1 MDSAL
6 LCTFAEK
13 SNTMST
19 IEGLKTLRERED
31 HVEFKEAKHNY
42 PFAGGKKSD
51 PRERR
56 HCVLGYVVAL
66 ANERGGRLVMGMADA
81 YPHEVVG
88 SDFAEGETGALEDE
102 IYLRLSIRVRTEELY
117 ETVGKNRL
125 RVLVINV
132 PSRPL
137 GRALRFEGVPL
148 MRVGESLREMDDAEY
163 HSIISEQDPDCSA
176 RICNGLRI
184 EDLDDDAIG
193 QMRLLIQERRGRQ
206 GIMTMPLAQLLSDLR
221 LATDEGLTYAALLL
235 LGKSEAITKYL
246 PQHNVVVEYRSTHD
260 TIRYSARKEFR
271 EPVFTG
277 IRHIWE
283 YINQPA
289 SNPLIHVMDMPR
301 ILDVPSFNQETVRE
315 AILNACIHRSLQMTG
330 DILVKQY
337 PDMMEITNPGG
348 FPYGVNIGNIL
359 TVNSSPRSRLMAEV
373 IEKTGLIERSGQ
385 GVDIMYANC
394 IREGRC
400 LPDYSRSDD
409 YQVSVVLKAAITDP
423 LFYLFMQDVT
433 SREEHLN
440 VFMMLNFHWIHHKR
454 QDRLYEDFLPSML
467 EKGYITEHPYFK
479 YVLGE
484 GYFRHAS
491 PVNVGV
497 CQAAHLQ
504 RIYYCVEQYGGKA
517 SSTQMI
523 EALAGLLSPKQV
535 RKLIADLCTVG
546 YLAASGNAK
555 NTRYGFGINNCAS
568 KTEFLE

>member
-13 SNTMST
+13 SKNMST
-19 IEGLKTLRERED
+19 IEELKTLRERED

-163 HSIISEQDPDCSA
+163 HSIISEQDPDFSA

-206 GIMTMPLAQLLSDLR
+206 GIMTMPLALR
-221 LATDEGLTYAALLL
+221 LA
-235 LGKSEAITKYL
+235 
-246 PQHNVVVEYRSTHD
+246 
-260 TIRYSARKEFR
+260 AR
-271 EPVFTG
+271 
-277 IRHIWE
+277 H
-283 YINQPA
+283 
-289 SNPLIHVMDMPR
+289 
-301 ILDVPSFNQETVRE
+301 
-315 AILNACIHRSLQMTG
+315 
-330 DILVKQY
+330 
-337 PDMMEITNPGG
+337 
-348 FPYGVNIGNIL
+348 
-359 TVNSSPRSRLMAEV
+359 
-373 IEKTGLIERSGQ
+373 
-385 GVDIMYANC
+385 
-394 IREGRC
+394 
-400 LPDYSRSDD
+400 
-409 YQVSVVLKAAITDP
+409 
-423 LFYLFMQDVT
+423 
-433 SREEHLN
+433 
-440 VFMMLNFHWIHHKR
+440 
-454 QDRLYEDFLPSML
+454 
-467 EKGYITEHPYFK
+467 
-479 YVLGE
+479 
-484 GYFRHAS
+484 
-491 PVNVGV
+491 
-497 CQAAHLQ
+497 
-504 RIYYCVEQYGGKA
+504 
-517 SSTQMI
+517 
-523 EALAGLLSPKQV
+523 
-535 RKLIADLCTVG
+535 
-546 YLAASGNAK
+546 
-555 NTRYGFGINNCAS
+555 
-568 KTEFLE
+568 